1 MHLCLHWMVFF
12 IVHDIFDLA
21 GQYTCIHDH
30 AWPRYKCIFLETV
43 FLAPGWSILHCVCA
57 GSLIDL
63 DPGPEKFGKVQ
74 PPKSWS
80 GIWTKVQLKFN
91 CGVLQWEGEASRSPG
106 PDEGIDRVQKA
117 GKECAPLSL
126 GGDQI
131 PVRASKYPEQLPGLA
146 PHCLPYL
153 CPLLSSHFR
162 LLLQDEVYQVVE
174 CSKCFKAA
182 DEQPRSDCIR
192 TMRPRLG
199 DLHLSASEWYA
210 PRCA

>member
-30 AWPRYKCIFLETV
+30 AWPWYKCIFLETV

-80 GIWTKVQLKFN
+80 GIWTKVRLKFN
-91 CGVLQWEGEASRSPG
+91 CGVLQW
-106 PDEGIDRVQKA
+106 
-117 GKECAPLSL
+117 GKEKHHGVLVHMKDKHHGLMRRRSIAVSWSRWRDRQ
-126 GGDQI
+126 GAKSREGM
-131 PVRASKYPEQLPGLA
+131 RATFPAGEIQLTTWIWTHFYTVSIKQPFNHPTSSFITSGSVSPIHRKLK
-146 PHCLPYL
+146 LP
-153 CPLLSSHFR
+153 
-162 LLLQDEVYQVVE
+162 
-174 CSKCFKAA
+174 
-182 DEQPRSDCIR
+182 
-192 TMRPRLG
+192 TT
-199 DLHLSASEWYA
+199 
-210 PRCA
+210 

>member
-30 AWPRYKCIFLETV
+30 AWPWYKCIFPETV

-63 DPGPEKFGKVQ
+63 DLGPEKCNL
-74 PPKSWS
+74 PKAEAGFEQRCDWSSTVGFCNEERRSIMVSWS
-80 GIWTKVQLKFN
+80 IWRTSIMVS
-91 CGVLQWEGEASRSPG
+91 WEGEASQSPG

-126 GGDQI
+126 RGRYNWLLESERIFKQ
-131 PVRASKYPEQLPGLA
+131 
-146 PHCLPYL
+146 CL
-153 CPLLSSHFR
+153 
-162 LLLQDEVYQVVE
+162 
-174 CSKCFKAA
+174 
-182 DEQPRSDCIR
+182 
-192 TMRPRLG
+192 
-199 DLHLSASEWYA
+199 
-210 PRCA
+210 